1 MKSFSSGEVAQ
12 ICDVTSRT
20 VIRWIEANKIKAF
33 KLPGRGNNRISEAEL
48 LNFLVENKMPI
59 PEELTR
65 EEENC
70 CVVVTTDEYL
80 CRHARRILRNA
91 DYLTDC
97 FESGI
102 EAGFEIAFRRP
113 SLIVLDADLSSASPR
128 QMYAQI
134 EKVADYS
141 PDIIVFSSRAQKP
154 SERGDEHVV
163 FLDKPLSLN
172 AFAQAVDDL
181 SASTV

>member
-65 EEENC
+65 EEENY